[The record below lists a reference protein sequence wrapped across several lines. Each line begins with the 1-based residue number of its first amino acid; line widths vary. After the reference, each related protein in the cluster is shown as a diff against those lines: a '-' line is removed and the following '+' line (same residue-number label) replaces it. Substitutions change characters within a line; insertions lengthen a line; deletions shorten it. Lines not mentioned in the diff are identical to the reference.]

1 MFYLYLKDGA
11 VILAMGP
18 RVQLFVA
25 AATVI
30 TAIGVFSAA
39 IVLGLASVRNG
50 DTALIPLKFKS
61 KWGKYETAAVA
72 TDAGIC
78 STVGRW
84 VAIHC

>member
-30 TAIGVFSAA
+30 TAIGVFSTA
-39 IVLGLASVRNG
+39 IVLGLTSVRYGN
-50 DTALIPLKFKS
+50 TSSITLKS

-72 TDAGIC
+72 TDASIC